1 MPVVIT
7 PQMKLGAYGVATFCS
22 AALLAHFF
30 VSLPDA
36 IDRGREGVRR
46 TREAPC
52 QVLKPAPQNVVLGK
66 LPQPAPDFELKGYDG
81 NPVRLSSLRGRVVLL
96 NFWATWCETCTVE
109 EPSLKRL
116 AERMKARN
124 RPFTLL
130 AVSVD
135 ENWDVIRQHFPE
147 GTAMTVLLD
156 KERAVPAKYG
166 TEKFPESF
174 LIDPEGNI
182 RYFVI
187 SERQTW
193 HTREIEQCIE
203 ALLE

>member
-1 MPVVIT
+1 MPVVIS
-7 PQMKLGAYGVATFCS
+7 PQMKLLAYGVAALCT
-22 AALLAHFF
+22 AALLVHFAL
-30 VSLPDA
+30 SLPDA
-36 IDRGREGVRR
+36 IERGREGVRR

-52 QVLKPAPQNVVLGK
+52 QVLKPAPTNPVLGK
-66 LPQPAPDFELKGYDG
+66 LPQPAPDFELKTHDG
-81 NPVRLSSLRGRVVLL
+81 QPLRLSSLRGRVVLL

-116 AERMKARN
+116 AEQMKARN
-124 RPFTLL
+124 VPFTLL

-147 GTAMTVLLD
+147 GTAMTVVLD
-156 KERAVPAKYG
+156 KERAVPARYG

-174 LIDPEGNI
+174 LIDPEGNV
-182 RYFVI
+182 RYYVI
-187 SERQTW
+187 SERRTW
-193 HTREIEQCIE
+193 HTNEIAQCIQ